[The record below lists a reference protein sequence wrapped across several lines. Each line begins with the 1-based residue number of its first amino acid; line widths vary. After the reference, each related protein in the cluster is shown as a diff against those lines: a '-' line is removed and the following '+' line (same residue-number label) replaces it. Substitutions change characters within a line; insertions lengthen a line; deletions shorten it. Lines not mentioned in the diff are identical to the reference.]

1 MAIGW
6 LAGHGVTGKMF
17 MEGGARKYSNLLER
31 SEHYIYMVAGYIL
44 VIAAAGLLVTAV
56 VEMANTILEG
66 EYTAAIIH
74 LLDRVLLSLM
84 LAEIIYTVGR
94 IVQTQ
99 QLEIEPFL
107 IVGIIAAIR
116 RLLIITAE
124 GASHVDI
131 ADPRFLGTLAELG
144 LLAAIILMLA
154 WAMRLLRNS
163 TVDAPGDASSTTGD

>member
-1 MAIGW
+1 
-6 LAGHGVTGKMF
+6 

>member
-1 MAIGW
+1 M
-6 LAGHGVTGKMF
+6 KR
-17 MEGGARKYSNLLER
+17 EARRYGSLLER
-31 SEHYIYMVAGYIL
+31 SEHYIYLVAGYIL
-44 VIAAAGLLVTAV
+44 VIAAAGLLVSAV
-56 VEMANTILEG
+56 IEMANTIIAG

-99 QLEIEPFL
+99 QLETEPFL

-144 LLAAIILMLA
+144 LLAVIILMLA
-154 WAMRLLRNS
+154 WAMRLLRNAN
-163 TVDAPGDASSTTGD
+163 VDAPDATPATPGDRAGKP